1 MRRDLEQGYVAS
13 CPDFQRNK
21 SSTIKPYGPLHPL
34 PIPDQ
39 WGDSVA
45 IDFIGPLPEDEGKNS
60 IITFTD
66 RLGSDIQLV
75 SSRTD
80 ITAEELAYLFFD
92 KWYCE
97 NGLPSEI
104 VSDREKLFVS
114 RFWKSHHKLTGVK
127 LKLSTAY
134 HPETDGASECTNK
147 TVNQALRFHVERNQ
161 LGWVRAL
168 PWIRFD
174 LMNTINK
181 STGFTPFQLRM
192 GRSPH
197 IIPPL
202 VPTKSSATV
211 TDVDAWHV
219 IRKLEMDVFEA
230 QDNLLKAKLSQ
241 AVQANKHRTLQFPFT
256 VGSRV
261 RLSTLHRRK

>member
-1 MRRDLEQGYVAS
+1 VYYWPNMRRDLEQGYVAS

-104 VSDREKLFVS
+104 VSDRDKLFVS

-181 STGFTPFQLRM
+181 STGFTVI
-192 GRSPH
+192 H
-197 IIPPL
+197 PPM
-202 VPTKSSATV
+202 
-211 TDVDAWHV
+211 
-219 IRKLEMDVFEA
+219 IRHHHLIHF
-230 QDNLLKAKLSQ
+230 
-241 AVQANKHRTLQFPFT
+241 
-256 VGSRV
+256 
-261 RLSTLHRRK
+261 